1 MAQLFF
7 CSSFINPL
15 FNQTFMRKNSI
26 STAFS
31 STLVLLSLFVS
42 NASNAQYLWNND
54 SAFKA
59 GNPNSGRI
67 WGYAFG
73 DFAYK
78 THKDSLNRGG
88 SNQYTGIPTDRTT
101 FQFRR
106 IYLGYDYNI
115 SKKFA
120 AELLL
125 AAEDNFP
132 AGNPPSSAA
141 ASGDETLN
149 NKLTF
154 YIKLMNI
161 RWKNIWKGTDLVV
174 GQLATPAFP
183 LISERVWNYR
193 SIERTI
199 ADIRRTPSYD
209 MGAALQGVF
218 DPATKN
224 FGYNLMVGNGSS
236 AKPEGDNFKW
246 FYGDVYAYFLNKK
259 LVVDFYGDYE
269 RLNWTSHWQHARQM
283 WKGYIAYNSAATS
296 KGMDPGTGFT
306 VGVEAF
312 VNNLKN
318 DNFATKKDASIDT
331 MSTAATGLS
340 MYVHG
345 DIVKTKLRFFGR
357 VDLYNPNSKIDN
369 NVYVKYV
376 GNTSNYNDNS
386 YRGTTATGDQTYKQ
400 TFIAAGLDFM
410 PTKGVHVMP
419 NIWYNHYA
427 TQLATANGDHDLVW
441 RITLFYVFGK

>member
-1 MAQLFF
+1 MK
-7 CSSFINPL
+7 I
-15 FNQTFMRKNSI
+15 KNCTHALTCLAI
-26 STAFS
+26 FAI
-31 STLVLLSLFVS
+31 LLSLS
-42 NASNAQYLWNND
+42 KKSDAQYLWNSD

-59 GNPNSGRI
+59 GSPNSGRI

-88 SNQYTGIPTDRTT
+88 SNQYTGIPKDRTT

-115 SKKFA
+115 SKKFS

-141 ASGDETLN
+141 ASGDELLN
-149 NKLTF
+149 NKLSF
-154 YIKLMNI
+154 YVKLANI

-174 GQLATPAFP
+174 GQIATPAFP
-183 LISERVWNYR
+183 LLSERVWNYR

-199 ADIRRTPSYD
+199 SDIRRTPSYD

-224 FGYNLMVGNGSS
+224 FGYNLMVANGSS

-246 FYGDVYAYFLNKK
+246 FYGDVYAYFANKK
-259 LVVDFYGDYE
+259 LVVDLYADYE
-269 RLNWTSHWQHARQM
+269 RLNHTKKWDHSRQM
-283 WKGYIAYNSAATS
+283 WKGYIAYNSAATA
-296 KGMDPGTGFT
+296 KGMDPGTGYT
-306 VGVEAF
+306 IGVEYF
-312 VNNLKN
+312 VNSLKN
-318 DNFATKKDASIDT
+318 DNFATKIAGGVDT
-331 MSTAATGLS
+331 LTTAPSGLS
-340 MYVHG
+340 MYIHG
-345 DIVKTKLRFFGR
+345 DIVKSKLRFFAR
-357 VDLYNPNSKIDN
+357 VDLYNPNNKVDN
-369 NVYVKYV
+369 NTYSKYT
-376 GNTSNYNDNS
+376 GNTGNYNDNS
-386 YRGTTATGDQTYKQ
+386 YSLGTIATGDQTYKQ
-400 TFIAAGLDFM
+400 TFMTAGLDFM
-410 PTKGVHVMP
+410 PTKNVHFMP

-427 TQLATANGDHDLVW
+427 TQLPNANADHDLIW
-441 RITLFYVFGK
+441 RITFYFVFGK

>member
-1 MAQLFF
+1 MNKKPSTKTALYLLFM
-7 CSSFINPL
+7 L
-15 FNQTFMRKNSI
+15 LMVGI
-26 STAFS
+26 SRLAK
-31 STLVLLSLFVS
+31 
-42 NASNAQYLWNND
+42 AQYMWNND

-59 GNPNSGRI
+59 AAPNSGRI

-73 DFAYK
+73 DLAYK

-88 SNQYTGIPTDRTT
+88 SNQYTGIPKNRTT

-141 ASGDETLN
+141 PSGDELLN

-174 GQLATPAFP
+174 GQIATPAFP
-183 LISERVWNYR
+183 LLSERVWNYR

-199 ADIRRTPSYD
+199 SDIRRTPSYD

-224 FGYNLMVGNGSS
+224 FGYNLMVANGSS

-246 FYGDVYAYFLNKK
+246 FYGDVYAYFANKK
-259 LVVDFYGDYE
+259 LVVDVYADYE
-269 RLNWTSHWQHARQM
+269 RLNWTKHWQHARQM
-283 WKGYIAYNSAATS
+283 WKGYIAYNSSATA

-306 VGVEAF
+306 VGVEYF
-312 VNNLKN
+312 INNLKN
-318 DNFATKKDASIDT
+318 DNFATKIAGGVDT
-331 MSTAATGLS
+331 LSTAPNGLS

-345 DIVKTKLRFFGR
+345 DIVKTKLRFFAR
-357 VDLYNPNSKIDN
+357 VDLYNPNNKVDN
-369 NVYVKYV
+369 NVYSKYT
-376 GNTSNYNDNS
+376 GNTGNYNDNS
-386 YRGTTATGDQTYKQ
+386 YSLGTTATGDQTYKQ
-400 TFIAAGLDFM
+400 TFMTLGLDFT
-410 PTKGVHVMP
+410 PVKNVHFMP
-419 NIWYNHYA
+419 NIWYNHFA
-427 TQLATANGDHDLVW
+427 TQLPQANDDHDLVW
-441 RITLFYVFGK
+441 RLTFYYVFGK